1 MTKTKTKYI
10 FTMIFLFIIFTFQK
24 QNFLTIQSTIT
35 IFLKSVMPSLFLFI
49 LFTNIILELDIKDG
63 LKRIFRRNTT
73 LVYIAIIG
81 MFCGYPMGAK
91 AISKYYDK
99 KEISYNDAMFLM
111 SFANNANPIYIISTI
126 GIATLENIYLGFV
139 LAISHYLSSLIICIY
154 YFHKDIIHETKR
166 NLKSKDNISNK
177 KLHKTI
183 FETINQAIKATYFT
197 LSQILAYIIIF
208 SVLSQDARII
218 LLKLNLPNNLIYIFE
233 SILESTSGIAK
244 LALNYNAP
252 TNITISLISFILG
265 FSGISIIF
273 QIYSCIYNMK
283 ISIMHIIKYKLIQG
297 LLSFCITYCLLNLLK
312 YKFNNPINIT
322 NIVDSINS
330 TTFFLI
336 IASLI
341 FIFSSTIKKVTRT
354 KKF

>member
-1 MTKTKTKYI
+1 
-10 FTMIFLFIIFTFQK
+10 
-24 QNFLTIQSTIT
+24 
-35 IFLKSVMPSLFLFI
+35 MPSLFLFI
-49 LFTNIILELDIKDG
+49 LFTNIILELDIKNG
-63 LKRIFRRNTT
+63 LKRIFKKNYS
-73 LVYIAIIG
+73 LIYIAIIG

-91 AISKYYDK
+91 AVSKFYDK

-154 YFHKDIIHETKR
+154 YFYKDIIHETKT
-166 NLKSKDNISNK
+166 NLKSKDNNSDK

-183 FETINQAIKATYFT
+183 FESLNQAIKATYFT
-197 LSQILAYIIIF
+197 LSQIFAYIIIF

-218 LLKLNLPNNLIYIFE
+218 LVKLNIPNNLIYIFE

-252 TNITISLISFILG
+252 QNITISLISFILG

-297 LLSFCITYCLLNLLK
+297 LLSFCITYTLLNISNYNLYTVK
-312 YKFNNPINIT
+312 NNIKIIN
-322 NIVDSINS
+322 NINS
-330 TTFFLI
+330 STFFLI
-336 IASLI
+336 VVTLL
-341 FIFSSTIKKVTRT
+341 FLFSSNIKKVTRI
-354 KKF
+354 K

>member
-1 MTKTKTKYI
+1 
-10 FTMIFLFIIFTFQK
+10 
-24 QNFLTIQSTIT
+24 
-35 IFLKSVMPSLFLFI
+35 MPSLFLFI
-49 LFTNIILELDIKDG
+49 LFTNIILELDIKNG
-63 LKRIFRRNTT
+63 LKRIFKRNTT
-73 LVYIAIIG
+73 LIYIAIIG

-91 AISKYYDK
+91 AVSKFYDK

-154 YFHKDIIHETKR
+154 YFYKDIIHETKT

-183 FETINQAIKATYFT
+183 FETLNQAIKATYST

-218 LLKLNLPNNLIYIFE
+218 LVKLNIPNNLIYIFE

-244 LALNYNAP
+244 LTLNYNAP
-252 TNITISLISFILG
+252 QNITISLISFVLG

-283 ISIMHIIKYKLIQG
+283 ISIMHIIKYKIIQG
-297 LLSFCITYCLLNLLK
+297 LLSFCITYALLSLSNYNLYAVK
-312 YKFNNPINIT
+312 NNIKIIN
-322 NIVDSINS
+322 NINS

-336 IASLI
+336 IVTLL
-341 FIFSSTIKKVTRT
+341 FLFSSNIKKVTRI
-354 KKF
+354 K

>member
-63 LKRIFRRNTT
+63 LKQIFRRNTT
-73 LVYIAIIG
+73 LIYIAIIG

>member
-1 MTKTKTKYI
+1 
-10 FTMIFLFIIFTFQK
+10 
-24 QNFLTIQSTIT
+24 
-35 IFLKSVMPSLFLFI
+35 MPSLFLFI
-49 LFTNIILELDIKDG
+49 LFTNIILELDIKNG
-63 LKRIFRRNTT
+63 LKRIFKKNYTI
-73 LVYIAIIG
+73 VYIAAIG

-99 KEISYNDAMFLM
+99 NEITHSDAKFLM

-139 LAISHYLSSLIICIY
+139 LALSHYLSSLLICTYY
-154 YFHKDIIHETKR
+154 YFHKDIIHETKT
-166 NLKSKDNISNK
+166 NLKCKDNNSDK

-183 FETINQAIKATYFT
+183 FESLNQAIKATYST

-218 LLKLNLPNNLIYIFE
+218 LVKLNIPNNLIYIFE

-252 TNITISLISFILG
+252 QNITISLISFILG

-297 LLSFCITYCLLNLLK
+297 LLSFCITYALLNLSNCNLYTVK
-312 YKFNNPINIT
+312 NNIKIIN
-322 NIVDSINS
+322 NMNS

-336 IASLI
+336 IVTLL
-341 FIFSSTIKKVTRT
+341 FLFSSNIKKVTRI
-354 KKF
+354 K

>member
-1 MTKTKTKYI
+1 
-10 FTMIFLFIIFTFQK
+10 
-24 QNFLTIQSTIT
+24 
-35 IFLKSVMPSLFLFI
+35 
-49 LFTNIILELDIKDG
+49 
-63 LKRIFRRNTT
+63 
-73 LVYIAIIG
+73 
-81 MFCGYPMGAK
+81 MGAK
-91 AISKYYDK
+91 AVSKFYDK

-154 YFHKDIIHETKR
+154 YFHKNIIHETKT
-166 NLKSKDNISNK
+166 NLKCKDNNSDK

-183 FETINQAIKATYFT
+183 FESLNQAIKATYFT
-197 LSQILAYIIIF
+197 LSQIFAYIIIF

-218 LLKLNLPNNLIYIFE
+218 LVKLNIPNNLIYIFE

-244 LALNYNAP
+244 LVLNYNAS

-297 LLSFCITYCLLNLLK
+297 LLSFCITYALLNISNCNLYVVK
-312 YKFNNPINIT
+312 NNIKIIN
-322 NIVDSINS
+322 NMNS

-336 IASLI
+336 IVTLL
-341 FIFSSTIKKVTRT
+341 FLFSSTIKKVTRI
-354 KKF
+354 K